1 MSVAFEDKEMWFKY
15 ALSLISARKYA
26 RGIIVLRE
34 CAKLDP
40 TNYLYHSLIAR
51 VALQN
56 IREPL
61 VAIESLEKALEA
73 SGKSA
78 DMTCYDEAK
87 IYLLM
92 AVAYAMKAESSTVN
106 ISDKNQAWEAARN
119 HFAKWVKACTP
130 IYGEKGRGRRSFI
143 YEQSDKQIHSFRQ
156 SE

>member
-119 HFAKWVKACTP
+119 HFAK
-130 IYGEKGRGRRSFI
+130 
-143 YEQSDKQIHSFRQ
+143 
-156 SE
+156 